1 MDEIV
6 KEFLIESNE
15 LMDQMDRD
23 LVDLEKSPGC
33 KELLSRVFRAIH
45 TVKGTSGT
53 LGFPRLE
60 QISHSGENLLALL
73 RDGKLHLNAEMAT
86 ALLSMSDVIRKI
98 LKSVEA
104 TEQEGET
111 NPETVLANLA
121 TFLKNDSAP
130 APAPLPESHP
140 SENGFH
146 PTEIDIQVPVETLPS
161 LNGATPSEA
170 QASAAIVSP
179 DGEINRNLQ
188 ITTST
193 IRVDVHLLDKL
204 MDLVGELVLAR
215 NQILQFTSTMN
226 DAPFLRLA
234 QRLKI
239 LTSELQEGITKTRM
253 QPIETIWKKLPRLV
267 RDVANSCRKKVKVE
281 MEGSETELDKTIL
294 EAINDPLLHI
304 LRNAIDHGIEPPET
318 RTSLGKSEAGTI
330 TLRAYHEGGQV
341 NIEIGDDG
349 HGIAIDRVKQKALQ
363 SGVITAAQAV
373 RMSDQ
378 EAVNLIFHPGLS
390 TAKQVTNISGRGVG
404 MDIVKTN
411 IENIGGTIDIRS
423 EQGKGTTITVKI
435 PLTLAIIPAL
445 IIASGGEKFAIPQV
459 SLLELVRLE
468 GDAIKQSIERI
479 HGYPVYRLRGN
490 ILPLIEL
497 NQELE
502 LESRSGDD
510 SVSIIVLQTDGR
522 QFGLVVDLIYD
533 TEEIVV
539 KPLSNQIKGIH
550 CFSGATILGDGHV
563 ALILDVWGLA
573 KKVGFT
579 ADSQDLARLTVSQEK
594 HNAAENG
601 DSWLLFRVG
610 ERGRMALPLSDV
622 SRLEKLTLHK
632 VEVSANREV
641 VQYRGQI
648 MPLVRIA
655 NFLGRKFAPADPDIL
670 QVIVYSYGDQNIGLI
685 VDEILDIVQGHS
697 LLEQKHA
704 QPGVAGCAV
713 IQDRVTDLLDVG
725 EILEPSAASTPKE
738 EEVLA

>member
-15 LMDQMDRD
+15 LIDQMDRD
-23 LVDLEKSPGC
+23 LVELEKVPES
-33 KELLSRVFRAIH
+33 KDLLSRVFRAIH
-45 TVKGTSGT
+45 TIKGTSGT
-53 LGFPRLE
+53 LGFPTLE
-60 QISHSGENLLALL
+60 QVSHSGENLLALL
-73 RDGKLHLNAEMAT
+73 RDGKLRLNAEMAT
-86 ALLSMSDVIRKI
+86 ALLSMSDFIRQVLKVIESSENEGHPDPNKLLAQLAIFLDGYKREPNRIEKSAAEAVQTPERQEQAAPESAI
-98 LKSVEA
+98 VPSGDEGSNENKSVNTA
-104 TEQEGET
+104 SGD
-111 NPETVLANLA
+111 A
-121 TFLKNDSAP
+121 DS
-130 APAPLPESHP
+130 SR
-140 SENGFH
+140 G
-146 PTEIDIQVPVETLPS
+146 
-161 LNGATPSEA
+161 
-170 QASAAIVSP
+170 
-179 DGEINRNLQ
+179 LQ
-188 ITTST
+188 ISAST

-215 NQILQFTSTMN
+215 NQILQFTSTVN
-226 DAPFLRLA
+226 DPPFLRLA

-267 RDVANSCRKKVKVE
+267 RDVATSCHKKVNVD

-304 LRNAIDHGIEPPET
+304 IRNAIDHGIELPET
-318 RTSLGKSEAGTI
+318 RCSLGKPEVGIIA
-330 TLRAYHEGGQV
+330 LRAYHEGGQV
-341 NIEIGDDG
+341 NIEISDDG
-349 HGIAIDRVKQKALQ
+349 HGIAVERVKQKALQ

-373 RMSDQ
+373 SMSDQ
-378 EAVNLIFHPGLS
+378 DAVNLIFHPGLS

-468 GDAIKQSIERI
+468 GEAVKQSIERI

-497 NQELE
+497 NRELE
-502 LESRSGDD
+502 LESESADG

-579 ADSQDLARLTVSQEK
+579 ADSQDIARIATGEEK
-594 HNAAENG
+594 RAAAENG
-601 DSWLLFRVG
+601 ESWLLFRVG

-622 SRLEKLTLHK
+622 SRLEKLPLHK
-632 VEVSANREV
+632 VEQSASQEV
-641 VQYRGQI
+641 VQYRGNI
-648 MPLVRIA
+648 MPLLRIA
-655 NFLGRKFAPADPDIL
+655 GFLGRKFAPADPEIL
-670 QVIVYSYGDQNIGLI
+670 QVIVYSYANQSVGLI

-697 LLEQKHA
+697 LLEEKHS
-704 QPGVAGCAV
+704 QRGIAGCAV

-725 EILEPSAASTPKE
+725 GILEPSME
-738 EEVLA
+738 EPCAEQEVTA